1 MCRLSGLPRASRDSH
16 VRRMLDIRYD
26 LDRMGCDEF
35 VWTPYTLPA
44 WRDIELDWVRD
55 EGEVETWKVVVPIL
69 LFMFVRFHHADRVK
83 RQLGSEQPV
92 PEDPVN
98 LDGFLTLSA
107 RGDDKWWL
115 DELSYWYDIL
125 NHRRSIVHQM
135 RVVPTDH
142 GGWPS
147 QQYLQWWERSCR
159 RRYLSVAPVLRDPR
173 GVRLPDSVPP
183 AATQPRDEL
192 VLPHDA
198 PVRGRCARQQRPDAR
213 RKGKGVASSSRS
225 QNQPGGDTVTEEAE
239 RDRHEDVPKGQGVHE
254 SGQAAAT
261 AHEAD
266 PDFFTGA
273 DLEMA
278 RWAL

>member
-16 VRRMLDIRYD
+16 ARRMLDIRYG

-44 WRDIELDWVRD
+44 WRDIEPDWVRD
-55 EGEVETWKVVVPIL
+55 EGEVETWTAVVPIL

-83 RQLGSEQPV
+83 RQFESEQPV

-98 LDGFLTLSA
+98 LDGFLTVSA
-107 RGDDKWWL
+107 RGDDKWWP
-115 DELSYWYDIL
+115 DELSYC
-125 NHRRSIVHQM
+125 
-135 RVVPTDH
+135 
-142 GGWPS
+142 

-159 RRYLSVAPVLRDPR
+159 RRYLSVEPVLRDPR

-198 PVRGRCARQQRPDAR
+198 PIRGRHAQQQRPDAR

-225 QNQPGGDTVTEEAE
+225 QDQPGGDAVTEEVE
-239 RDRHEDVPKGQGVHE
+239 RDRQEDVPEGQGVHE

-261 AHEAD
+261 AHEAN
-266 PDFFTGA
+266 PNFFTGA
-273 DLEMA
+273 DLELA
-278 RWAL
+278 R